1 MFYVLLALLVSM
13 VLVFGVSCDNSN
25 KTPGG
30 AEGNLPVEEPGTG
43 GEQGGEDPAPEPEPV
58 YPIDLGT
65 EFAIPDWTIGTYNTQ
80 IKISESQVEP
90 IELKLNIT
98 DSGEFSIIIPMNE
111 FVIIEVDNNSISNI
125 TNQIVDLIDGNKK
138 YELTADFTLK
148 MNGNYGEPTEGQT
161 LTVAESGTGS
171 LIVTF
176 PMLLAIGYETLV
188 FNPVK

>member
-1 MFYVLLALLVSM
+1 MCQWCLFSEYHATTQTRLR
-13 VLVFGVSCDNSN
+13 
-25 KTPGG
+25 GG
-30 AEGNLPVEEPGTG
+30 AEGNPSVEEPGTG
-43 GEQGGEDPAPEPEPV
+43 EEPGGEDPVPEEPE

-65 EFAIPDWTIGTYNTQ
+65 EFAIPDWTVGTYNTQ
-80 IKISESQVEP
+80 IKLGEGQAEP

-111 FVIIEVDNNSISNI
+111 YLVIEVDNNSISNI

-148 MNGNYGEPTEGQT
+148 MNDNYGQPTKGQT
-161 LTVAESGTGS
+161 LTVTENGTGS

-176 PMLLAIGYETLV
+176 PMLSTIGYETLV

>member
-1 MFYVLLALLVSM
+1 MTTQTRLRG
-13 VLVFGVSCDNSN
+13 GVDNPS
-25 KTPGG
+25 
-30 AEGNLPVEEPGTG
+30 VEEPGTG
-43 GEQGGEDPAPEPEPV
+43 GEQGGEDPAPEEPE
-58 YPIDLGT
+58 YPINLGT
-65 EFAIPDWTIGTYNTQ
+65 EFAIPDWTIGPYNTQ
-80 IKISESQVEP
+80 IKIDESQEP

-148 MNGNYGEPTEGQT
+148 INGNYGEPTEGQT
-161 LTVAESGTGS
+161 LTVAENGTGS